1 MTIDDDAAT
10 AQADIKAETVK
21 PAEEFISLGDADD
34 LTLDAASDISSSDPD
49 YDSDSESDSDSD
61 DEATPDGTTFHPH
74 RITLDTFRRL
84 LSCYPTTVE
93 QVHRRKAML
102 KLQPKPEKGSKRK
115 AEKKAGS
122 ASANLR
128 GAMLLQKT
136 DFNPSEQQYIKEET
150 EKFLA
155 LDKWRYEDM
164 PKTMGERREK
174 NAGEVLNKDDL
185 ITVMDWK
192 T

>member
-1 MTIDDDAAT
+1 MAIENDPAA
-10 AQADIKAETVK
+10 AKAGASEKTLK
-21 PAEEFISLGDADD
+21 PAEEFISLGDAEDF
-34 LTLDAASDISSSDPD
+34 TMEAASDASSSD
-49 YDSDSESDSDSD
+49 SSSSSSESDSDEEDTTSD
-61 DEATPDGTTFHPH
+61 EETFHPH
-74 RITLDTFRRL
+74 RITLSTFRRL

-115 AEKKAGS
+115 AEKKTGS

-136 DFNPSEQQYIKEET
+136 EFNASEQKYIKEET
-150 EKFLA
+150 DKFLT

-164 PKTMGERREK
+164 PKTMGERRVKEK
-174 NAGEVLNKDDL
+174 GEVLNKDDL